1 MGAAMHVSRIMQREN
16 IPLEEHMNIYT
27 GFAPALGR
35 WLIALIFLLSG
46 VGKILEPAGTIGYI
60 QSAGLPLPQV
70 AYLITILVELVAG
83 LFLLIGFETRVA
95 ALVLALFSIAAALN
109 FHTNFADQNQLI
121 HFMKNLAIA
130 GGLLQ
135 VFAFGAGEFS
145 VDARRGKL

>member
-1 MGAAMHVSRIMQREN
+1 
-16 IPLEEHMNIYT
+16 MNIYA

-60 QSAGLPLPQV
+60 QSAGLPLPQI
-70 AYLITILVELVAG
+70 AYLITILVELIGG